1 MIEQVFYRDTRPGK
15 DWFATENFRIL
26 RHHAAHDR
34 NYALETQSIQANI
47 TDHLFPFQRF
57 NDSTNYVATARLI
70 SLYGKCR
77 PPAPAARHRSPLP
90 RSSCQAPAV
99 PAPTRPAVSG
109 CSAPPPRFRPDNAL
123 PPSAQTPARHGSAPD
138 FAQSG
143 CRGNVFPPPRTH
155 KATPAGRASS
165 DREGLRFHG

>member
-57 NDSTNYVATARLI
+57 NDSTINVATASLI
-70 SLYGKCR
+70 RTTDQARGKVGGVKWTCAYR
-77 PPAPAARHRSPLP
+77 GRSPL
-90 RSSCQAPAV
+90 RLEFV
-99 PAPTRPAVSG
+99 R
-109 CSAPPPRFRPDNAL
+109 
-123 PPSAQTPARHGSAPD
+123 
-138 FAQSG
+138 
-143 CRGNVFPPPRTH
+143 
-155 KATPAGRASS
+155 
-165 DREGLRFHG
+165 